1 MMGIGLVAML
11 AFAVMAAQP
20 WVAVAEA
27 QHSHA
32 SEARHDPAE
41 GGQHTHGEEAQHGH
55 ASAAAEHFHA
65 LIEQLALT
73 EAQQDA
79 VAQPFQEA
87 FAAMQKLHEMHAV
100 IAAEL
105 TDDQRERLAEMIHEM
120 LADSFGQEPS
130 GHDAPHH

>member
-1 MMGIGLVAML
+1 MGIGMVAML
-11 AFAVMAAQP
+11 AFAVVAAQP
-20 WVAVAEA
+20 WVPAAEA

-32 SEARHDPAE
+32 WDAQHDPAE
-41 GGQHTHGEEAQHGH
+41 GGQHPHGEEAQHGH

-73 EAQQDA
+73 EAQQEA

-87 FAAMQKLHEMHAV
+87 FAAMQKLHQMHDV

-105 TDDQRERLAEMIHEM
+105 TGDQRAKLAQMIHEM
-120 LADSFGQEPS
+120 LAASFGQQAS